1 MDIKVLEEKKNPLLQ
16 RREVKFSVSHNLG
29 TPSRDDIKAKIAAY
43 LNSKPELVIIERMR
57 SEFGKRETRGY
68 AKIYETAERLKR
80 VETEHIVQRNEQK
93 KEAKKEGE
101 APRAEA
107 PKAEAK
113 AEAPK
118 AAAHKAEAKAETPKA
133 EAKAEAKPAET
144 KK

>member
-1 MDIKVLEEKKNPLLQ
+1 MDIKVLEERKNPLLQ

-29 TPSRDDIKAKIAAY
+29 TPSREEIKAKLAAY
-43 LNSKPELVIIERMR
+43 LNSRPELVIIERMN

-68 AKIYETAERLKR
+68 AKIYESADRLKS
-80 VETEHIVQRNEQK
+80 VEAEHIVQRNEKK

-101 APRAEA
+101 AAAEA

-113 AEAPK
+113 
-118 AAAHKAEAKAETPKA
+118 
-133 EAKAEAKPAET
+133 PAEP